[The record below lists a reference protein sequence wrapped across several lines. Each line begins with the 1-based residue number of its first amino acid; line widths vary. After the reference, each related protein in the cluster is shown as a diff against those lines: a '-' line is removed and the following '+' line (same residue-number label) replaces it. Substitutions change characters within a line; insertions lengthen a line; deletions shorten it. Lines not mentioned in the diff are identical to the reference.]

1 MYEKNKKVT
10 ATEKKYLMIGEM
22 QIFLPYESI
31 MCEDGIFHMAVDKG
45 TSFEDAVK
53 KFESICKKIGL
64 YAGNISYRD
73 DTDNGE
79 LAAECDF
86 LYIPKGNLSFEKAC
100 EKYGLEVIINKDEED
115 LLETQTYYH

>member
-1 MYEKNKKVT
+1 MYEKKKKVT
-10 ATEKKYLMIGEM
+10 ATEKKYLMCGEI
-22 QIFLPYESI
+22 QIFFPYESC
-31 MCEDGIFHMAVDKG
+31 MFEDGIFHMAVDKG

-73 DTDNGE
+73 DRDDGE
-79 LAAECDF
+79 LAAESDF

-100 EKYGLEVIINKDEED
+100 EKYGLQVSINGDEED
-115 LLETQTYYH
+115 LLETQTCYH